1 MGSGR
6 CLDGGSSSA
15 GIGGGGSNDL
25 SGLSEEEMLAMAMSA
40 SLEQHAAPYELT
52 DEPVEGTPGACK
64 IQFRLPDGT
73 RQVRRFLDTDL
84 VGVLYAFV
92 SSKCSKQS
100 VELRSGFPPKDI
112 SEKKES
118 TIQQAN
124 LAGEMIQGRYV

>member
-1 MGSGR
+1 MNLRKGRQEHVKYSSG
-6 CLDGGSSSA
+6 
-15 GIGGGGSNDL
+15 
-25 SGLSEEEMLAMAMSA
+25 
-40 SLEQHAAPYELT
+40 
-52 DEPVEGTPGACK
+52 
-64 IQFRLPDGT
+64 LPDGT

-92 SSKCSKQS
+92 SSKCSKKQS